1 LQNSAVMRGFVAAH
15 GRCVMAKEDD
25 LSSAFQWR
33 FIGPPRGGRS
43 VAVAGDPVDRAVFY
57 FGSCG
62 GGVWK
67 TTDAGTTWRNI
78 TDGHLNS
85 VSVGALAVS
94 ASDPQVI
101 FVGTGEACP
110 RNDVIQGDG
119 VYRSTDGGRT
129 WEHRGLAETLQISRV
144 RISPTD
150 PDLVYV
156 AALGDIFGPS
166 DARGIYR
173 SRDGGGS
180 WELVLPGHPQV
191 GAADLWMAP
200 NNPRLLYATL
210 WEAQRQPWG
219 FSSGGP
225 GSRLYRSQDGG
236 DTWTDL
242 TSRPGLPKALLG
254 RMGVATAPS
263 RQDRVWA
270 VIEAAEQ
277 EGGLFRSEDGGET
290 WDRISDDRS
299 LLGRPWYYS
308 HIVPDPQDSETLY
321 AMNYNFVRSTDGG
334 RTWSQIGTPHGD
346 NHDLWIDP
354 RDPRRMIEANDGG
367 ACVSLNGAETFST
380 IYNQPT
386 AAIYKLAIDDQF
398 PYRVYGTQQDNSAI
412 RVPSRSKLGAI
423 LRDQC
428 EEVGHSESG
437 YIAVD
442 PRDDNIV
449 YSGAVGSSGGGGA
462 PLLRHDH
469 RSGQTGLV
477 TIWPEWTY
485 AEDPSSFRHRFAWTY
500 PIVLSRHDPTVLYAA
515 GERVFVSR
523 DEGRS
528 WEAISPDLSRNDP
541 EKLRV
546 SGGPIT
552 KDTSGAEVY
561 CTASVLAES
570 PHDPMVLWVGTDDG
584 LLHRTR
590 DRGATWEQLQLP
602 GLPDWAWISSIEV
615 SAHDPEVVMVA
626 AHRYRLQ
633 DRAPYLYRS
642 TDGGASWSLVVDGI
656 AANDFV
662 RVVRCDPEESGIWY
676 AGTER
681 RPYFSTDQGGSW
693 QPLQLNLPPV
703 PIYDLAR
710 KHGELVAATH
720 GRGFWVL
727 DDATLV
733 SRAFLSHGSDKAAL
747 LVPSRFHRYFTG
759 EPAAVTERGTQYV
772 SRALA
777 SVESSPQGSLRRVL
791 LDAGYNPPD
800 GVVVRYQ
807 LPQDVDPEQLQ
818 LAIFDQGGNEVRRY
832 RGRKPAKLGQ
842 DQPTITDEIDD
853 LQPREL
859 EAGAG
864 WHRHVWN
871 LCASGV
877 SLHNQ
882 VLRTMVRA
890 SETGLDGPRVPPGSY
905 RIELRAGDQVESSNL
920 EVLPDPNVR
929 LTDSDYEEQYR
940 LLLRVRDHQ
949 REVNR
954 ALRITRLLRDTLG
967 VWRKRT
973 DVGEELQAHVETLSN
988 ELSRMESTLTQPG
1001 WRGEMDEMEMAAGL
1015 DGRLF
1020 TLQQALDRSDAA
1032 PTQQA
1037 RQMAEALFGRSEAA
1051 VAELDLIVK
1060 EQLAALNAAITKEA
1074 LPPIP
1079 GVA

>member
-1 LQNSAVMRGFVAAH
+1 MT
-15 GRCVMAKEDD
+15 KEDD

-67 TTDAGTTWRNI
+67 TTDAGTSWRNI

-85 VSVGALAVS
+85 VSVGALAVA

-119 VYRSTDGGRT
+119 VYRSTDAGRT

-144 RISPTD
+144 RVSPTD
-150 PDLVYV
+150 PELVYV

-166 DARGIYR
+166 DQRGIYR
-173 SRDGGGS
+173 SRDGGGH
-180 WELVLPGHPQV
+180 WELVLPGAPQA

-225 GSRLYRSQDGG
+225 GSRLFRSLDGG
-236 DTWTDL
+236 DSWTDI
-242 TSRPGLPKALLG
+242 TNRPGLPKALLG

-270 VIEAAEQ
+270 VIEAADQ
-277 EGGLFRSEDGGET
+277 QGGLFRSEDGGET

-334 RTWSQIGTPHGD
+334 RTWTQIGTPHGD

-354 RDPRRMIEANDGG
+354 KDPRRMIEANDGG
-367 ACVSLNGAETFST
+367 ACVSFNGAETFST

-412 RVPSRSKLGAI
+412 RVPSRSKYGAI

-485 AEDPSSFRHRFAWTY
+485 AEDPSSWRHRFAWTY
-500 PIVLSRHDPTVLYAA
+500 PIVLSRHDPEVLYAA

-523 DEGRS
+523 DEGAS
-528 WEAISPDLSRNDP
+528 WDAISPDLSRNDP
-541 EKLRV
+541 EKLRA

-570 PHDPMVLWVGTDDG
+570 PHDPKVLWVGTDDG
-584 LLHRTR
+584 LLHRS
-590 DRGATWEQLQLP
+590 DDGGGHWEQMQLP
-602 GLPDWAWISSIEV
+602 GLPDWAWISGIEV
-615 SAHDPEVVMVA
+615 SQHEPNVVMVA

-633 DRAPYLYRS
+633 DRTPYLYRTS
-642 TDGGASWSLVVDGI
+642 DGGATWARVTDGI
-656 AANDFV
+656 DEADFV
-662 RVVRCDPEESGIWY
+662 RVVRCDPEVRGLWY
-676 AGTER
+676 AGTEH
-681 RPYFSTDQGGSW
+681 RPYFSTDQGQSW
-693 QPLQLNLPPV
+693 RPLQLNLPPV

-727 DDATLV
+727 DDVTLV
-733 SRAFLSHGSDKAAL
+733 AKATSAGGAKETQL
-747 LVPSRFHRYFTG
+747 LVPDRLHRYFTG
-759 EPAAVTERGTQYV
+759 EPGAFTERGTQYV
-772 SRALA
+772 SRALGT
-777 SVESSPQGSLRRVL
+777 VESSSEGALRRVL

-800 GVVVRYQ
+800 GVVIRYR
-807 LPQDVDPEQLQ
+807 LAQDVEPEQLE
-818 LAIFDQGGNEVRRY
+818 LAIFDASGDELRRY

-842 DQPTITDEIDD
+842 IAPTTPDEMDD
-853 LQPREL
+853 LQSQVL
-859 EAGAG
+859 ETAAGL
-864 WHRHVWN
+864 HRHVWN

-877 SLHNQ
+877 TLQNQ
-882 VLRTMVRA
+882 VLRTMVSSA
-890 SETGLDGPRVPPGSY
+890 ETGLDGPRVPPGKY
-905 RIELRAGDQVESSNL
+905 RLELRLGDQVQSADI
-920 EVLPDPNVR
+920 EVLKDPN
-929 LTDSDYEEQYR
+929 LPLSDSDYEQQYR
-940 LLLRVRDHQ
+940 LLIQVRDHQ
-949 REVNR
+949 RDLNL
-954 ALRITRLLRDTLG
+954 ALKSCRQLRDTLG
-967 VWRKRT
+967 AWQKRA
-973 DVGEELQAHVETLSN
+973 DIDEELQAKVEDLSK
-988 ELSRMESTLTQPG
+988 ELTRMEATFTQPG

-1020 TLQQALDRSDAA
+1020 TLQQTLDRSDAA
-1032 PTQQA
+1032 PTKQA
-1037 RQMAEALFGRSEAA
+1037 KEMAEVLFGQSEAA

-1060 EQLAALNAAITKEA
+1060 DQLASLNAAITKAA

-1079 GVA
+1079 QVA